1 VPTPREL
8 EELPYFKHLETEEQ
22 PPEPGGDYDTALF
35 ADATW
40 PDERAGNI
48 RFIESAFSSVDF
60 GAGELRRSRFND
72 VWLRGCQL
80 NGTDLAE
87 SNWLDAELV
96 TSVLAG
102 TALFDAQ
109 FVRVNLFG
117 CKLVGTNLRGA
128 MLREVAFVNCTLRD
142 VDFGEAKL
150 TDVTFPGST
159 VTGLRFDQVTA
170 KNVDFREATELD
182 IHRGYESLRGT
193 RITTRQLLD
202 LAPAFA
208 QALGIKVD

>member
-1 VPTPREL
+1 MPTPREL
-8 EELPYFKHLETEEQ
+8 EELPFFTHLDTQ
-22 PPEPGGDYDTALF
+22 QRPPEPGGDYDTALF

-40 PDERAGNI
+40 PDTRAGNV
-48 RFIESAFSSVDF
+48 RFIESAFSSVNF
-60 GAGELRRSRFND
+60 GEGEMRRSRFND
-72 VWLRGCQL
+72 VWLHGCQL

-87 SNWLDAELV
+87 TNWLDAELV

-109 FVRVNLFG
+109 FVRVTLFG
-117 CKLVGTNLRGA
+117 CKLVGTNFRGA
-128 MLREVAFVNCTLRD
+128 VLREVAFVNCTLRD

-159 VTGLRFDQVTA
+159 LTGLRFEQATA
-170 KNVDFREATELD
+170 SKVDFREATELD
-182 IHRGYESLRGT
+182 IHGGHESLRGT
-193 RITTRQLLD
+193 RITTMQLLD

-208 QALGIKVD
+208 QALGITVD

>member
-1 VPTPREL
+1 MSAPREL
-8 EELPYFKHLETEEQ
+8 EDLPYFSYLQAEEAV
-22 PPEPGGDYDTALF
+22 PESGADYDTALF
-35 ADATW
+35 TGHDWT
-40 PDERAGNI
+40 DTSLGNL
-48 RFIESAFSSVDF
+48 RCTESAFVSVNF
-60 GAGELRRSRFND
+60 GPADLRRSRFND

-87 SNWLDAELV
+87 TNWLDAEFV

-109 FVRVNLFG
+109 LVRARFFG

-128 MLREVAFVNCTLRD
+128 TLREVSFVNCTMRD

-159 VTGLRFDQVTA
+159 ISGLRFDRA
-170 KNVDFREATELD
+170 EASKVDFRTASELD
-182 IHRGYESLRGT
+182 LHSGHDSLRGT
-193 RITTRQLLD
+193 RITSTQLLD

-208 QALGIKVD
+208 HAMGIKVD